1 MTKPVR
7 FTISLSPELYSLVSD
22 YADASGCT
30 LSRAV
35 TDWLETSKDAIE
47 FTAQRVKAAKDAPRL
62 AAAQIHA
69 YAVAA
74 SSPEAV
80 AAARP
85 RQR

>member
-1 MTKPVR
+1 
-7 FTISLSPELYSLVSD
+7 
-22 YADASGCT
+22 
-30 LSRAV
+30 
-35 TDWLETSKDAIE
+35 
-47 FTAQRVKAAKDAPRL
+47 VKAAKDAPRL

>member
-7 FTISLSPELYSLVSD
+7 FTISLSPELYALVSD

-35 TDWLETSKDAIE
+35 TDWLETSKDAIH